1 MENENTNLYFT
12 TISEMPKQKRDYEA
26 LKKEFIASKFHEV
39 KGFIEDKWMTYNGQ
53 MRWKTKWWAKEKKQI
68 KASASVTS
76 LKKAETKL
84 AKQLEPSTE
93 FLLWNINK
101 AIELTAMKLDQ
112 MEEKWNINVK
122 DLNTIRSMN
131 RIQNWQPTSYVKE
144 DQDINQNV
152 RIAWIQIVL
161 WPDYIDGGEN
171 TETK

>member
-1 MENENTNLYFT
+1 
-12 TISEMPKQKRDYEA
+12 MPKQKRDYEK
-26 LKKEFIASKFHEV
+26 LKKEFMASKFTEV
-39 KGFIEDKWMTYNGQ
+39 KQFIEDKWTRYNAT
-53 MRWKTKWWAKEKKQI
+53 RSKNTKWWAKEKRELKARAADKAI
-68 KASASVTS
+68 KKV
-76 LKKAETKL
+76 ETKL
-84 AKQLEPSTE
+84 AEKLEPSTE

-122 DLNTIRSMN
+122 DLNTIWSMN

-161 WPDYIDGGEN
+161 WPDYIDGGEDDVD
-171 TETK
+171 KKV

>member
-1 MENENTNLYFT
+1 
-12 TISEMPKQKRDYEA
+12 MPKQKRDYDK
-26 LKKEFIASKFHEV
+26 LKKEFMASKENEV
-39 KGFIEDKWMTYNGQ
+39 KVFFEWKYGQ
-53 MRWKTKWWAKEKKQI
+53 WKRNWTISKNTRWWANEKKQI
-68 KASASVTS
+68 KAKATDRA
-76 LKKAETKL
+76 LKKFETKL
-84 AKQLEPSTE
+84 TDKLEPSTE

-122 DLNTIRSMN
+122 DLNTIWSMN

-161 WPDYIDGGEN
+161 WPDYIDNEESGEN
-171 TETK
+171 NA

>member
-1 MENENTNLYFT
+1 
-12 TISEMPKQKRDYEA
+12 MPKQKRDYDK
-26 LKKEFIASKFHEV
+26 LKKEFMASKFTEV
-39 KGFIEDKWMTYNGQ
+39 KQFIEDKWTRYNAT
-53 MRWKTKWWAKEKKQI
+53 RSKNTKWWAKEKRELKARAADKAI
-68 KASASVTS
+68 KKV
-76 LKKAETKL
+76 ETKL
-84 AKQLEPSTE
+84 AEKLEPSAE

-122 DLNTIRSMN
+122 DLNTIWSMN

-161 WPDYIDGGEN
+161 WPDYIDGGEDDVDG
-171 TETK
+171 KV

>member
-1 MENENTNLYFT
+1 MWVVKYDLVE
-12 TISEMPKQKRDYEA
+12 
-26 LKKEFIASKFHEV
+26 LKKEYLASKFTSV
-39 KGFIEDKWMTYNGQ
+39 QSFLRSKWIAEKINTI
-53 MRWKTKWWAKEKKQI
+53 KTKWWTKEKQELKARASNRAI
-68 KASASVTS
+68 KKV
-76 LKKAETKL
+76 ETKL
-84 AKQLEPSTE
+84 AQKLEPSSE

-122 DLNTIRSMN
+122 DLNTIWSMN

-161 WPDYIDGGEN
+161 WPDYIDGGEDDVD
-171 TETK
+171 KKV